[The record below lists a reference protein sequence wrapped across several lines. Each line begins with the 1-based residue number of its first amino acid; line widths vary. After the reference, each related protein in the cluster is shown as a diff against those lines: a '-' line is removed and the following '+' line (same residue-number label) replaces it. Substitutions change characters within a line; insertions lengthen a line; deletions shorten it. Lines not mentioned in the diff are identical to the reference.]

1 MWIDKR
7 GNWHQLY
14 EGMPMPGA
22 HAWSADGISW
32 SNISGANGKY
42 ALDGCFNLTRPY
54 KAANGSVV
62 NVSQARYTIALKV
75 TFHRRWYFARSGVIL
90 HGETEAVASS

>member
-1 MWIDKR
+1 MLLRTFYRFMWIDKR

-54 KAANGSVV
+54 TAANGSIV
-62 NVSQARYTIALKV
+62 NVSQARHTCM
-75 TFHRRWYFARSGVIL
+75 H
-90 HGETEAVASS
+90 